1 MNQGKTVLGT
11 QPAQKLCWPGG
22 IAMLFEPDLLP
33 MPLIL
38 ATDLDRLAQGVI
50 EILNQFPNP
59 TFLQWGLLLQHSDQ
73 LSVGE

>member
-1 MNQGKTVLGT
+1 MNQGKTVLGA

-38 ATDLDRLAQGVI
+38 ATDLNRLAQRII
-50 EILNQFPNP
+50 EILDLFPNP
-59 TFLQWGLLLQHSDQ
+59 TFLQWSLLIQHSNQ
-73 LSVGE
+73 LPVGE